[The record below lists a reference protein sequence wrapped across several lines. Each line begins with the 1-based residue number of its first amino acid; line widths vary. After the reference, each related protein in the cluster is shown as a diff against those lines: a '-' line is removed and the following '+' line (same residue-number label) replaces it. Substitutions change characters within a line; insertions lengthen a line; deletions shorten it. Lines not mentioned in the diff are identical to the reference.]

1 MIIKFNKLHT
11 KDMRAKLFICDSLIL
26 LSCKNN
32 KEQKT
37 IQEPVKSKDTATIE
51 RIVQPE
57 QKKVEQQLPV
67 VDTGQT
73 WFRVKITKNDSAY
86 MDYEGSCPFLLLSNN
101 SATLQLSKSK
111 SIMSITD
118 ILTIYM
124 NGMPSGKVPIV
135 PSNSEK
141 GTASMIMS
149 TITDGA
155 YGIPILPTEGFL
167 NVTKNVNEIVS
178 GNFEGKAIDSNKD
191 VYLFKGYFLN
201 AKINPD
207 KI

>member
-1 MIIKFNKLHT
+1 MQKLFFICVSLFIVSCNNDQQQTKVQEKVST
-11 KDMRAKLFICDSLIL
+11 KDTNTA
-26 LSCKNN
+26 
-32 KEQKT
+32 
-37 IQEPVKSKDTATIE
+37 VKKIP
-51 RIVQPE
+51 PE
-57 QKKVEQQLPV
+57 QKKVEEQLAV

-73 WFRVKITKNDSAY
+73 WFRVKITKNDSAF
-86 MDYEGSCPFLLLSNN
+86 MDYEGSWPVFFLSNN

-111 SIMSITD
+111 NIMGITD

-124 NGMPSGKVPIV
+124 NGMTTGKVPIV
-135 PSNSEK
+135 PSNREK

-149 TITDGA
+149 TVTDGV
-155 YGIPILPTEGFL
+155 YGIPILPTDGSL
-167 NVTKNVNEIVS
+167 NITKNVNEIVS
-178 GNFEGKAIDSNKD
+178 GNFEGKAIDANKD

>member
-1 MIIKFNKLHT
+1 MKKIVLLICVSSIIY
-11 KDMRAKLFICDSLIL
+11 
-26 LSCKNN
+26 SCKNDQQKQTEQQTTTAN
-32 KEQKT
+32 PGPAPTSTKAEEPKTEQK
-37 IQEPVKSKDTATIE
+37 
-51 RIVQPE
+51 IVGE
-57 QKKVEQQLPV
+57 QLPM

-86 MDYEGSCPFLLLSNN
+86 MDYEGSWPVFFLSGN

-111 SIMSITD
+111 AIMSITD

-135 PSNSEK
+135 PSNREK

-167 NVTKNVNEIVS
+167 NITKNVNEIVS
-178 GNFEGKAIDSNKD
+178 GNFEGKAIDASKD
-191 VYLFKGYFLN
+191 VYFFKGYFLN

>member
-1 MIIKFNKLHT
+1 MQ
-11 KDMRAKLFICDSLIL
+11 KLFFICVSLFI
-26 LSCKNN
+26 LSCKN
-32 KEQKT
+32 EQQQNT
-37 IQEPVKSKDTATIE
+37 VQEIPATKDTITVVEKIE
-51 RIVQPE
+51 PE
-57 QKKVEQQLPV
+57 QKKVEEQLPII
-67 VDTGQT
+67 DTGQT

-86 MDYEGSCPFLLLSNN
+86 MDYEGSWPVFFLSNN

-111 SIMSITD
+111 AIMSITD

-135 PSNSEK
+135 PSNREK

-149 TITDGA
+149 TITEGA

-167 NVTKNVNEIVS
+167 NITKNVNEIVS
-178 GNFEGKAIDSNKD
+178 GNFEGKAVDGNKD
-191 VYLFKGYFLN
+191 IYLFKGYFLN